1 MRDEGMRVLPLRQIG
16 ALLVGAGIA
25 MLAGM
30 VLAVLDL
37 PVTGVAT
44 WSVWWCVAAV
54 AFGPLL
60 TGVILLRPGRGRF
73 GFPVG
78 FSLMAT
84 YLAGVEVR
92 DEYVEHPDT
101 PITTGTVAFC
111 VIAVVSVALTVFV
124 PLLTA
129 PKPELEGPVDGLAR
143 WGTGT
148 AVLGGLLAVGLVVVA
163 LSVPVAGSGWLVGLG
178 LVTAGGTVVA
188 GVLLLRV
195 RDLRAAHRGRVVL
208 LGLVLGALVCLAV
221 VQPVAYVLMTES
233 VVVGIL
239 YDLLYLAAMLS
250 IVLCAVRLHRVLE
263 GVLAR

>member
-1 MRDEGMRVLPLRQIG
+1 MRALPLRQIG

-44 WSVWWCVAAV
+44 WSVWWGVPAV

-60 TGVILLRPGRGRF
+60 TGVMLLRPGRRGF
-73 GFPVG
+73 GIPVG
-78 FSLMAT
+78 VSVMGT

-111 VIAVVSVALTVFV
+111 VIALVSVVLTVLV

-129 PKPELEGPVDGLAR
+129 PEPESEGPVDGLAR

-148 AVLGGLLAVGLVVVA
+148 AVLGGLLAAGLVAVA
-163 LSVPVAGSGWLVGLG
+163 LSVPVAGVGWLVGIG
-178 LVTAGGTVVA
+178 VATAGGTVVA

-195 RDLRAAHRGRVVL
+195 KDLRAAHWGRVVL
-208 LGLVLGALVCLAV
+208 LGLVLAALACLAV

-233 VVVGIL
+233 AVAGIG
-239 YDLLYLAAMLS
+239 YDLMYLAAMLG
-250 IVLCAVRLHRVLE
+250 IVLCAVRLHSVLE
-263 GVLAR
+263 GVAAR